1 MTQPINAAVHLPVLL
16 EEAMGFLRA
25 ADGGSFCDVTL
36 GAGGHAR
43 AILERSETGRLIG
56 LDRDAEI
63 LELAKQNLAPFGDR
77 ARFAHA
83 RFSQI
88 RSVLE
93 QAQALPL
100 DGCIADLGVSSLQLD
115 QADRGFSF
123 RRSGPLDMRM
133 DRSGGETAAQLLQ
146 RIDEE
151 ELVQILRDLGEERFA
166 RRIAANVV
174 RSRASGELQTT
185 ADLSNLVARSV
196 PRRDSGKDPATHAF
210 QALRIAVNQ
219 ELLELER
226 FLQDA
231 PDCLK
236 PGGRLV
242 VITFHSLED
251 RMVKRRFKS
260 LAAPQDSGAPGFRI
274 LTKHVVTASDQ
285 ELATNPRSRSA
296 KLRALERLPT

>member
-1 MTQPINAAVHLPVLL
+1 MT
-16 EEAMGFLRA
+16 FLRPTA
-25 ADGGSFCDVTL
+25 EGSYCDATL
-36 GAGGHAR
+36 GLGGHAR
-43 AILERSETGRLIG
+43 AILERSVTGRLVG
-56 LDRDAEI
+56 LDRDAEV
-63 LELAKQNLAPFGDR
+63 LEVAKQRLAPFADR

-83 RFSQI
+83 RFSHI

-93 QAQALPL
+93 EKQALPL
-100 DGCIADLGVSSLQLD
+100 DGCIADLGVSSVQLD

-133 DRSGGETAAQLLQ
+133 DRTGGETAADLLQ

-166 RRIAANVV
+166 RRIAAAVV
-174 RSRASGELQTT
+174 ASRASGELKTT

-196 PRRDSGKDPATHAF
+196 PHREAGKDPATRAF

-231 PDCLK
+231 PACLK

-242 VITFHSLED
+242 VISFHSLED
-251 RMVKRRFKS
+251 RMVKRRFRA
-260 LAAPQDSGAPGFRI
+260 LATRQSTGPAALLDTSVPEYRI
-274 LTKHVVTASDQ
+274 LTKHVVTASEE
-285 ELATNPRSRSA
+285 ELANNPRSRSA
-296 KLRALERLPT
+296 KLRALERLPV

>member
-1 MTQPINAAVHLPVLL
+1 MTQNANSAVHLPVLI
-16 EEAMGFLRA
+16 EEAMSFLRPTA
-25 ADGGSFCDVTL
+25 GGSYCDATL

-43 AILERSETGRLIG
+43 AILERSQTGRLVG

-63 LELAKQNLAPFGDR
+63 MELAKQSLAPFGDR

-133 DRSGGETAAQLLQ
+133 DRSDGETAAQLLQ

-151 ELVQILRDLGEERFA
+151 ELAQILHDLGEERFA

-185 ADLSNLVARSV
+185 ADLANLVARSV
-196 PRRDSGKDPATHAF
+196 PRRESGKDPATRAF

-226 FLQDA
+226 FLQEA
-231 PDCLK
+231 PECLK
-236 PGGRLV
+236 PGARLV

-260 LAAPQDSGAPGFRI
+260 LAMPQSSGAPVFRI
-274 LTKHVVTASDQ
+274 LTKHVVTATD
-285 ELATNPRSRSA
+285 EERAANPRSRSA
-296 KLRALERLPT
+296 KLRAAERLPT

>member
-1 MTQPINAAVHLPVLL
+1 
-16 EEAMGFLRA
+16 MGFLRPSA
-25 ADGGSFCDVTL
+25 EGSYCDATL
-36 GAGGHAR
+36 GLGGHAR
-43 AILERSETGRLIG
+43 AILERSTTGRLVG

-63 LELAKQNLAPFGDR
+63 LEVAKQNLAPFGDR

-88 RSVLE
+88 RSVLDGMH
-93 QAQALPL
+93 ALPL
-100 DGCIADLGVSSLQLD
+100 DGCIADLGVSSVQLD

-133 DRSGGETAAQLLQ
+133 DRTGGETAAQLLQ

-151 ELVQILRDLGEERFA
+151 ELAQILRDLGEERFA
-166 RRIAANVV
+166 RRIAANVL
-174 RSRASGELQTT
+174 RSRESGELQTT
-185 ADLSNLVARSV
+185 GDLANLVARSV
-196 PRRDSGKDPATHAF
+196 PRREAGKDPATRAF

-231 PDCLK
+231 PECLK

-242 VITFHSLED
+242 VISFHSLED
-251 RMVKRRFKS
+251 RMVKRRFRA
-260 LAAPQDSGAPGFRI
+260 LATPQVSGTPGFRI
-274 LTKHVVTASDQ
+274 LTKHVVTASDE
-285 ELATNPRSRSA
+285 ELASNPRSRSA
-296 KLRALERLPT
+296 KLRALERLTP

>member
-1 MTQPINAAVHLPVLL
+1 MTQIENAALHLPVLL
-16 EEAMGFLRA
+16 EEAMSFLRPTD
-25 ADGGSFCDVTL
+25 DGSYCDATL
-36 GAGGHAR
+36 GVGGHSR
-43 AILERSETGRLIG
+43 AILERSGTGRLVG

-63 LELAKQNLAPFGDR
+63 LEVAKQTLAPFGDR

-100 DGCIADLGVSSLQLD
+100 DGCMADLGVSSVQLD

-133 DRSGGETAAQLLQ
+133 DRTGGETVAELLQ

-174 RSRASGELQTT
+174 RSRGELKTT

-196 PRRDSGKDPATHAF
+196 PRRESGKDPATRAF

-231 PDCLK
+231 PECLK

-242 VITFHSLED
+242 VISFHSLED
-251 RMVKRRFKS
+251 RMVKRRFRA
-260 LAAPQDSGAPGFRI
+260 LAGPQPSGEPGFRI
-274 LTKHVVTASDQ
+274 LTKHVVTATDE
-285 ELATNPRSRSA
+285 ELANNPRSRSA
-296 KLRALERLPT
+296 KLRALERLPV

>member
-1 MTQPINAAVHLPVLL
+1 MTQSAHAAVHLPVLL
-16 EEAMGFLRA
+16 EEAMSFLLPTA
-25 ADGGSFCDVTL
+25 SGSYCDATL
-36 GAGGHAR
+36 GAGGHGR
-43 AILERSETGRLIG
+43 AILERSGSGRLVG

-63 LELAKQNLAPFGDR
+63 LEVAKQNLAPFGDR

-88 RSVLE
+88 RTVLE
-93 QAQALPL
+93 QTQALPL

-133 DRSGGETAAQLLQ
+133 DRTGGETAAQLLQ

-166 RRIAANVV
+166 RRIAAAVV
-174 RSRASGELQTT
+174 RSRESGELKTT
-185 ADLSNLVARSV
+185 ADLANLVARSV
-196 PRRDSGKDPATHAF
+196 PHREAGKDPSTRAF

-219 ELLELER
+219 ELVELER

-231 PDCLK
+231 PECLK

-242 VITFHSLED
+242 VISFHSLED

-260 LAAPQDSGAPGFRI
+260 LAAPREAGERGFRI
-274 LTKHVVTASDQ
+274 LTKHVVTASDD
-285 ELATNPRSRSA
+285 ELANNPRSRSA
-296 KLRALERLPT
+296 KLRALERLAA

>member
-1 MTQPINAAVHLPVLL
+1 MS
-16 EEAMGFLRA
+16 FLRPTA
-25 ADGGSFCDVTL
+25 GGSYCDATL
-36 GAGGHAR
+36 GLGGHAR
-43 AILERSETGRLIG
+43 AILERSMTGRLVG

-63 LELAKQNLAPFGDR
+63 LEVAKQNLAPFGDR

-88 RSVLE
+88 RSVLNE
-93 QAQALPL
+93 MHALPL
-100 DGCIADLGVSSLQLD
+100 DGCIADLGVSSVQLD

-133 DRSGGETAAQLLQ
+133 DRTGGETAAQLLH

-151 ELVQILRDLGEERFA
+151 ELAQILRDLGEERFA
-166 RRIAANVV
+166 RRIAAAVV
-174 RSRASGELQTT
+174 RSRESGELQTT
-185 ADLSNLVARSV
+185 ADLANLVARSV
-196 PRRDSGKDPATHAF
+196 PRREAGKDPATRAF

-231 PDCLK
+231 PECLK
-236 PGGRLV
+236 AGGRLV
-242 VITFHSLED
+242 VISFHSLED
-251 RMVKRRFKS
+251 RMVKRRFRA
-260 LAAPQDSGAPGFRI
+260 LAAPQASGAPDFRI
-274 LTKHVVTASDQ
+274 LTKHVVTASDE

-296 KLRALERLPT
+296 KLRALERLTP